1 MKTTLK
7 RSCALT
13 LLLSAGAVFSQANNA
28 AAQTTDTPAPAP
40 ATVADAAPSKLEALI
55 VTGTRTTGLRVEDSA
70 SPIQVLDAATI
81 SATGQPDLMQ
91 ALGQTLPSLQV
102 EAFGADT
109 AALTLAARLRGL
121 SANDTLVLINGK
133 RRHGT
138 ANLTVDTGSPFIG
151 SAAPDFSLIPA
162 GAIQRIEVLTDGAA
176 AQYGTDAIAGVVNI
190 ILKRDD
196 HGGTISVEGGQYQ
209 DEGGRTGDVSGNF
222 GFKPFDG
229 AFANLTLE
237 SRYHGYSN
245 RGAIDPRVVDP
256 GNIASYPTMLS
267 FPGYPYQNRIQ
278 GDASQRTQL
287 ASLNVGADLAND
299 ISVYGNATYAHK
311 VGLSFENYRLPQA
324 SKTPLVYP
332 SGFNPSEG
340 ISEDDFALSGGV
352 KGTLAGWGWDL
363 STTYG
368 KDVDKIGTYNTSN
381 PDLFASLQTKF
392 GTAAAIAGM
401 PHNYQDGEFH
411 SEQWTNTL
419 DVNRDFAVGWA
430 TPLNVA
436 VGLEQRTDKYEIV
449 AGDAT
454 SRFGSGPSSFPGFT
468 LTDAGSHTRRNEA
481 IYLDLAGNPV
491 KPWTVDAAVRSEHFT
506 DFGNTT
512 VGKLTN
518 RYDFSPSVAI
528 RGTIS
533 SGFRAPTQAEEYYSA
548 TNVGP
553 SSAYVQLPPNS
564 VGAKLVGID
573 GLKAEK
579 SDNLSF
585 GVILRPSEVSS
596 VSLDLYQ
603 ITIRDRIVGSGNVYN
618 TDPAS
623 GQPAPAV
630 TAAIAANGNV
640 LDPAVVNGGQTGIN
654 IFSNAANT
662 RTRGAEF
669 VASLASNYGASGR
682 VDWAAA
688 ATWNTTKV
696 TNVNQVPSQLLPQ
709 KLLDLTALSQLET
722 ASPRFRLNLS
732 GVWHVSDWT
741 VGVTEAYYGES
752 SDYEQGLTPDGN
764 PGAYY
769 KNTLKAQ
776 FITSTTI
783 SNQVTKSLVLTI
795 GANNLFNQYPTKRNA
810 DLQASERAAV
820 DNSAV
825 AQYVNFSPYG
835 FNGGFYYARATYSF

>member
-196 HGGTISVEGGQYQ
+196 HGGTVSAEGGQYQ

-245 RGAIDPRVVDP
+245 RGAIDPRLLDT
-256 GNIASYPTMLS
+256 GNIASYPTILA
-267 FPGYPYQNRIQ
+267 FPDYPHQNRIQ

-287 ASLNVGADLAND
+287 ASLNVGADFAND
-299 ISVYGNATYAHK
+299 ISVYGNATYGHK
-311 VGLSFENYRLPQA
+311 VGLSFENYRLPTS
-324 SKTPLVYP
+324 SKVPEVYP
-332 SGFNPSEG
+332 YGFNPSEG
-340 ISEDDFALSGGV
+340 ITEDDFALSGGV
-352 KGTLAGWGWDL
+352 KGILAGWNWDV
-363 STTYG
+363 SSTYG
-368 KDVDKIGTYNTSN
+368 KDVDKVGTYNTAN
-381 PDLFASLQTKF
+381 PDLFASLQTQF
-392 GTAAAIAGM
+392 GTAAAVANM

-411 SEQWTNTL
+411 SEQLTNTL
-419 DVNRDFAVGWA
+419 DVNRDFAIGWA

-436 VGLEQRTDKYEIV
+436 VGLEKRSDKFEIV
-449 AGDAT
+449 AGDAA
-454 SRFGSGPSSFPGFT
+454 SRFGAGPSSFPGFT
-468 LTDAGSHTRRNEA
+468 LTDAGSHSRRNEA
-481 IYLDLAGNPV
+481 IYLDLAGNPI
-491 KPWTVDAAVRSEHFT
+491 KPWTIDAAVRSEHYT
-506 DFGNTT
+506 DVGSTT
-512 VGKLTN
+512 VGKLTS
-518 RYDFSPSVAI
+518 RYDFTPSVAV

-533 SGFRAPTQAEEYYSA
+533 SGFRAPTLNEEFYSA

-553 SSAYVQLPPNS
+553 TTAFVQLPPNS
-564 VGAKLVGID
+564 AGAGIVGIN
-573 GLKAEK
+573 GLKPEK

-585 GVILRPSEVSS
+585 GLILKPTEQSS
-596 VSLDLYQ
+596 VSLDIYQ
-603 ITIRDRIVGSGNVYN
+603 ITIRDRIVGSGNIF
-618 TDPAS
+618 
-623 GQPAPAV
+623 GQNGFTGAGSAAV
-630 TAAIAANGNV
+630 NAAIAANGNV
-640 LDPAVVNGGQTGIN
+640 LDQAVLNSPNGQTGIN

-669 VASLASNYGASGR
+669 VSSLASNYGENGR
-682 VDWAAA
+682 VDWAVSAA
-688 ATWNTTKV
+688 WNTTSV
-696 TNVNQVPSQLLPQ
+696 TNVNQAPAQIAPQ

-722 ASPRFRLNLS
+722 ATPRLRVNFS
-732 GVWHVSDWT
+732 ADWHIGPWT
-741 VGVTEAYYGES
+741 VDVKETYYGES
-752 SDYEQGLTPDGN
+752 SDFEQGDDAAGT
-764 PGAYY
+764 YF

-776 FITSTTI
+776 FITSGSI
-783 SNQVTKSLVLTI
+783 SNQLTKSVSVTI
-795 GANNLFNQYPTKRNA
+795 GATNLFNQYPTKKNA
-810 DLQASERAAV
+810 SLLATQQAAG
-820 DNSAV
+820 DNAAV